1 MLLRGQRLD
10 TFGWVI
16 CKCQSLA
23 AIRERAAMERL
34 HPNEV
39 GRSLPRCLPA
49 KSRTPRLL
57 AHSGA
62 DGTAAPGVGAGWAL
76 RFPTSHLSLS
86 PFILF
91 GKQCPA
97 KSPSSVG
104 EFPVAGH
111 P

>member
-1 MLLRGQRLD
+1 
-10 TFGWVI
+10 
-16 CKCQSLA
+16 
-23 AIRERAAMERL
+23 MERL

-49 KSRTPRLL
+49 KSRSPRLL
-57 AHSGA
+57 ARSGA
-62 DGTAAPGVGAGWAL
+62 DGTAAPGMGAGRVL
-76 RFPTSHLSLS
+76 QFPTSRLSLS

-91 GKQCPA
+91 GKQRPA

-104 EFPVAGH
+104 EFPVAGR